1 MTRVFISYSHK
12 DKKYLDELTT
22 MLAPA
27 IEPWDDTKIAPGAKW
42 RDEIAGAIRSS
53 TVAVL
58 LVSDN
63 FLKSDFITKH
73 ELPPLLE
80 GHTVFWICVSPCLYE
95 QTAIAQYQ
103 AAHDVSKPLSTLAK
117 PKRQVLLK
125 EICAKL
131 IAIAPNAP
139 APKNCVSP
147 ACHPPSFSSG
157 ARARWQCLTRHG
169 TETRMQ

>member
-1 MTRVFISYSHK
+1 MTKVFISYSHK
-12 DKKYLDELTT
+12 DRKYLDELTT

-27 IEPWDDTKIAPGAKW
+27 IEPWDDTKIAVGAQW
-42 RDEIAGAIRSS
+42 RDEITDAIQSS
-53 TVAVL
+53 NVAVL

-95 QTAIAQYQ
+95 HTPIANYQ
-103 AAHDVSKPLSTLAK
+103 AAHDVSKPLSTLSK

-125 EICAKL
+125 EICSKL
-131 IAIAPNAP
+131 IAIAPTTP
-139 APKNCVSP
+139 APKIAVSRL
-147 ACHPPSFSSG
+147 PSSALLIG
-157 ARARWQCLTRHG
+157 R
-169 TETRMQ
+169 